1 MSEILAAASA
11 NSKPPGSDEDKL
23 HPLTLDSV
31 DKFPL
36 CLWRNDAV
44 DVFEMHAWDS
54 MILQMIWNSHITCY
68 KYVHSISLLAEE

>member
-44 DVFEMHAWDS
+44 DVFEMHA
-54 MILQMIWNSHITCY
+54 
-68 KYVHSISLLAEE
+68 